1 MDASAVG
8 MEDHD
13 TDGVSGVDSV
23 TDSDARKDAL
33 VRRPP
38 AGPTRDHVRV
48 LNADDGLERDA
59 SRHPHDTRCGCSD
72 DRARAGGQID
82 PAMAG
87 RVRTGRGQE
96 GPFDDEGMEGAVPG
110 STRSRS
116 RRGKARW
123 GG

>member
-13 TDGVSGVDSV
+13 TDGVPGVDSV
-23 TDSDARKDAL
+23 TDSDARKHAF

-38 AGPTRDHVRV
+38 AGPTQDHVRV

-59 SRHPHDTRCGCSD
+59 SRHPHDTRRGCSD
-72 DRARAGGQID
+72 DRARAGGQIG

-87 RVRTGRGQE
+87 GVRTGRSQE
-96 GPFDDEGMEGAVPG
+96 GPFDDEGMEGALPG
-110 STRSRS
+110 TIRSLY

-123 GG
+123 RG